1 MTTLNTK
8 TLRAILA
15 TNGAMFAN
23 MLTTCDVAVTAKHK
37 AEVKITKISRH
48 NVVLFGK
55 LREGTNPYLNKM
67 VKTASEAV
75 QKSEVELA
83 TTYYTHDEECY
94 SLATH
99 KTNGTE
105 YVWAMKNGASKSVF
119 FINGKRASVEEV
131 CKYLTPSATKALRE
145 PSKTVTN
152 VTNAIEHEAKC
163 FVTKLSNVLK
173 VKANNLTFNA

>member
-8 TLRAILA
+8 TLRAMLN

-23 MLTTCDVAVTAKHK
+23 MLTTSDVAVAAKFK

-75 QKSEVELA
+75 QKSEIEMA
-83 TTYYTHDEECY
+83 TTYYTHDPECY

-99 KTNGTE
+99 KDKGTE

-119 FINGKRASVEEV
+119 FINGKRASVEGV
-131 CKYLTPSATKALRE
+131 CQFLTPSAAKALRE
-145 PSKTVTN
+145 PSKTVVN

-163 FVTKLSNVLK
+163 FVTKLSNVLR
-173 VKANNLTFNA
+173 VKANNLTFTA

>member
-1 MTTLNTK
+1 MTTLTSK
-8 TLRAILA
+8 TLRALLN
-15 TNGAMFAN
+15 TNGAMFAS
-23 MLTTCDVAVTAKHK
+23 MLTSSEVAVAAKFK
-37 AEVKITKISRH
+37 TEVKVTKISRH
-48 NVVLFGK
+48 QVVLFGK

-67 VKTASEAV
+67 IKTASEAV

-83 TTYYTHDEECY
+83 TTYYAHDTECY

-105 YVWAMKNGASKSVF
+105 YVWAMKNGSSKSVYF
-119 FINGKRASVEEV
+119 VNGKRASVEEV
-131 CKYLTPSATKALRE
+131 CKYLTPSAAKALRE

-173 VKANNLTFNA
+173 VKANNLTFSA